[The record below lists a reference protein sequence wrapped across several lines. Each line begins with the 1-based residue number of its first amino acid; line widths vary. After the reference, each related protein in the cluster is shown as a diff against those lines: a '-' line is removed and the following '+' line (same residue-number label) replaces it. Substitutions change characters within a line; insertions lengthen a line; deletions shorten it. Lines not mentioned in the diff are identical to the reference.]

1 MFSVEGTYS
10 LRDGR
15 DPREEFGTV
24 PALEDCEKWGGV
36 SMNARTGHEPFGIL
50 PWVARLLSLGGMQV
64 VLYADY
70 FIVQGRWLP

>member
-1 MFSVEGTYS
+1 
-10 LRDGR
+10 
-15 DPREEFGTV
+15 
-24 PALEDCEKWGGV
+24 
-36 SMNARTGHEPFGIL
+36 MNARTGHEPFGIL